1 MIYDISMDMFVALS
15 DPTRRAIL
23 EILASS
29 GELSAT
35 AIYEHFPV
43 SPQAISQHLKAL
55 REAKL
60 VVMEKRAQK
69 HLYRLNQET
78 LSQFE
83 AWVQQTRQRWE
94 ERFSALDTILEREK
108 QKLVKDEQ
116 ESPALAVERKKRKNQ
131 WQTPTKQPLR
141 QNQRSKKCSS
151 RANSTR
157 RASLCFRHSPIQSCT
172 SSGSDQGGSP

>member
-1 MIYDISMDMFVALS
+1 MLYNMSMDMFDALS

-23 EILASS
+23 EILAIR

-35 AIYEHFPV
+35 EIYEHFSI
-43 SPQAISQHLKAL
+43 SPQAISQHLKIL
-55 REAKL
+55 REAHL

-83 AWVQQTRQRWE
+83 AWVQQTKQRWE

-108 QKLVKDEQ
+108 QRLAKD
-116 ESPALAVERKKRKNQ
+116 
-131 WQTPTKQPLR
+131 
-141 QNQRSKKCSS
+141 
-151 RANSTR
+151 
-157 RASLCFRHSPIQSCT
+157 
-172 SSGSDQGGSP
+172 